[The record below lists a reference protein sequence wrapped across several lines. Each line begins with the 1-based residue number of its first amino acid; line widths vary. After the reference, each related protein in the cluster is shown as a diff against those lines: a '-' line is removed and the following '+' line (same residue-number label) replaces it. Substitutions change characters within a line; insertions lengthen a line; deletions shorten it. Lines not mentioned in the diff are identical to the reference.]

1 MQAAIA
7 IATVTV
13 EMDSLE
19 TDTQQM
25 LMIVK
30 ESIVRMVEH
39 VWMEL
44 IAISAIVLM
53 DSRGITVRIISVI
66 SQNSGIF

>member
-1 MQAAIA
+1 MQVAIV
-7 IATVTV
+7 IVTV
-13 EMDSLE
+13 DSVE

-30 ESIVRMVEH
+30 ESFVTMVEH

-44 IAISAIVLM
+44 TVISAVLQM
-53 DSRGITVRIISVI
+53 DSRGITVRMSKIAEWFFCNFES
-66 SQNSGIF
+66 

>member
-30 ESIVRMVEH
+30 
-39 VWMEL
+39 
-44 IAISAIVLM
+44 
-53 DSRGITVRIISVI
+53 
-66 SQNSGIF
+66 